1 MGGCATK
8 PRVLKDAGAGA
19 GAPMPEPQKEESGE
33 DLTAVK
39 GAGADEEANKRR
51 SLSNLFKESEEKS
64 LEDGKDETYET
75 EQTSDLSASNPKETE
90 KPKCAEEQTP
100 APVVDDAPAKTEAQ
114 VPKLGTPCEEE
125 KIEDVKPTT
134 EDKKDETPEMRM
146 EEKPTEDSQK
156 SETPVE
162 EKTEEKHP
170 EKKTEEAPATP
181 QIEDKKPPSTL
192 EKTMEN

>member
-8 PRVLKDAGAGA
+8 PKVLKDGAA
-19 GAPMPEPQKEESGE
+19 GAPMPEAQKEESAAE

-39 GAGADEEANKRR
+39 EGAAGADDEANKRR

-75 EQTSDLSASNPKETE
+75 KQATDLSAPNSKETE

-100 APVVDDAPAKTEAQ
+100 APVVVDAPAKTEAQ
-114 VPKLGTPCEEE
+114 KTQEVASTAEVPKLETSCEE

-134 EDKKDETPEMRM
+134 EVRTE

-156 SETPVE
+156 SDTPVE
-162 EKTEEKHP
+162 KKTENQNP
-170 EKKTEEAPATP
+170 EKKTEQAPA
-181 QIEDKKPPSTL
+181 STL
-192 EKTMEN
+192 EKMTEN

>member
-19 GAPMPEPQKEESGE
+19 GAPMPEPQKEESGK

-39 GAGADEEANKRR
+39 EGAGADEEANKRR

-64 LEDGKDETYET
+64 LEDVKDETYET
-75 EQTSDLSASNPKETE
+75 KQSSDLSASNPKETE
-90 KPKCAEEQTP
+90 NPKCAEEQTP

-114 VPKLGTPCEEE
+114 KTQEVASTAEVPKLETPCEEE

-134 EDKKDETPEMRM
+134 EGKKDE
-146 EEKPTEDSQK
+146 PT
-156 SETPVE
+156 
-162 EKTEEKHP
+162 
-170 EKKTEEAPATP
+170 
-181 QIEDKKPPSTL
+181 
-192 EKTMEN
+192 